1 MEGLVAN
8 LLILEDGT
16 LAKFL
21 QRREHPDL
29 PYQFRWIVKIKI
41 EYGLG
46 ESEIVTGYGET
57 EEQAIQVARS
67 PYNMSRKNPRK
78 VKFL

>member
-8 LLILEDGT
+8 LLVLKDGT
-16 LAKFL
+16 LGKFL
-21 QRREHPDL
+21 QKREHPDL
-29 PYQFRWIVKIKI
+29 PHQFRWIIKIKI
-41 EYGLG
+41 EYGLE

-57 EEQAIQVARS
+57 EKRAIEVACS

>member
-1 MEGLVAN
+1 MEELMSNV
-8 LLILEDGT
+8 LRLEDGT
-16 LAKFL
+16 LWKFL
-21 QRREHPDL
+21 QKREYLDL
-29 PYQFRWIVKIKI
+29 PHQFRWIIKIKI

-57 EEQAIQVARS
+57 EKRAIEVACS
-67 PYNMSRKNPRK
+67 PYNMSRKNPLK